1 MANKIITSYDNDT
14 GVTVVVHDEG
24 KRSIIKIDTGWHFY
38 IKGSD
43 YEKAR
48 LILQD
53 FRAIISGMEQ
63 AGEYVKINCQMRYQY
78 DDNIKNLRKYLEDVG
93 VEVFEYDLNKTK
105 RYMVDSLS
113 EIETDLK
120 ILYFDIETDDRKGGI
135 KIGRDRI
142 VSWAACDDKDKIYFE
157 TGDERDILKKFIS
170 TIKKYDIITGWNS
183 GGFDLPYIQERCEL
197 YGIKYDWRQ
206 TVHIDMM
213 ERCFKVY
220 GYEANIIGLKNFS
233 LNEIARC
240 MLGKEKVDTQG
251 EKIWDL
257 FLNNPGKL
265 KEYNIQDTLL
275 LKELN
280 NKLGI
285 IKVMIM
291 ECAWTGSF
299 MFKFYIGELLDNYIL
314 REAKKRGI
322 VLKSKPSNICKTC
335 KSKHIYLDEDDPE
348 YIAYDHEDSS
358 QRALLDKIKIVGGYV
373 ATPVSGLY
381 EHVNICDF
389 KSLYPSI
396 IVGWNIGSDS
406 LNEELSIEGKFKM
419 DNWLHGEKI
428 ETVPFK
434 AWNEFLISEKKR
446 LDPEDKH
453 IQTANNAFFKRDVP
467 SFIGDLVQNL
477 LNQRAEYKKK
487 LKALDFDTPEYNN
500 AYSIERV
507 VKEMANSMFG
517 ITCDKNSR
525 YFNRYVS
532 EGITYTGQ
540 WLNKLSSGIVE
551 DIGLKSIYGD
561 TDSIFVTGIDDLEP
575 RIKEINKMLG
585 SFLDKNIK
593 LRKNIVYLE
602 YEKHFSKLLLMEKKR
617 YTGLLNMK
625 DGKTIDKL
633 FSRGTED
640 VKKSN
645 TQLGKR
651 TFQELVRLVFDDNTT
666 LRDIMNYIEEQRF
679 KLKKHQILPEDL
691 LITTRVSKSMDNYKV
706 KGVHTRLAQR
716 LIDSGEILP
725 IIEGEKRIGTRLEYI
740 MVGKEGVRLDKY
752 LGNFNRDY
760 YWEIQI
766 YAPLRR
772 VLECAYPQEDW
783 HQYDTLAEQYNLFS

>member
-1 MANKIITSYDNDT
+1 MANKIITAYDNDDGIT
-14 GVTVVVHDEG
+14 SIVHDEG
-24 KRSIIKIDTGWHFY
+24 KRQIIKLDSIWYFY
-38 IKGSD
+38 IKGEQ
-43 YEKAR
+43 YAKAR
-48 LILQD
+48 PILQD
-53 FRAIISGMEQ
+53 FRSIVFKLEKV
-63 AGEYVKINCQMRYQY
+63 GEYIKVFCLMRYQY
-78 DDNIKNLRKYLEDVG
+78 DNNIKNLRKYLEDAG
-93 VEVFEYDLNKTK
+93 IEVFEYDLNKTK

-142 VSWAACDDKDKIYFE
+142 VSWAACDDEGKIYFE

-170 TIKKYDIITGWNS
+170 TINKYDIITGWNS
-183 GGFDLPYIQERCEL
+183 EGFDLPYVQDRCEL
-197 YGIKYDWRQ
+197 YGIRYDWRQ

-233 LNEIARC
+233 LNEISRC
-240 MLGKEKVDTQG
+240 MLGKEKVDTEG
-251 EKIWDL
+251 EKIYDL
-257 FLNNPGKL
+257 FLNNPEKL

-275 LKELN
+275 LKDLN
-280 NKLGI
+280 QKLGI
-285 IKVMIM
+285 INVMVM

-314 REAKKRGI
+314 REAKKRGLI
-322 VLKSKPSNICKTC
+322 LKSKPSEK
-335 KSKHIYLDEDDPE
+335 E
-348 YIAYDHEDSS
+348 
-358 QRALLDKIKIVGGYV
+358 RALREDIKIVGGYV

-406 LNEELSIEGKFKM
+406 LNEELSSEGKLKM

-428 ETVPFK
+428 ESIDFK
-434 AWNEFLISEKKR
+434 VWNEFLISEKKR

-453 IQTANNAFFKRDVP
+453 IQTANNAFFRRDTK
-467 SFIGDLVQNL
+467 SFIGDLVENL
-477 LNQRAEYKKK
+477 LVQRAEYKKK
-487 LKALDFDTPEYNN
+487 LKTLDFDTPEYNN

-525 YFNRYVS
+525 YFNSYVS

-575 RIKEINKMLG
+575 KIKEINKMLG
-585 SFLDKNIK
+585 KFLDINIK

-625 DGKTIDKL
+625 DGKIINKL

-645 TQLGKR
+645 TQFGKR
-651 TFQELVRLVFDDNTT
+651 VFQELVRYVFDDRKT
-666 LRDIMNYIEEQRF
+666 LYQIHGYIHNLQST
-679 KLKKHQILPEDL
+679 LKYSTIAPEDL

-725 IIEGEKRIGTRLEYI
+725 IIEGEKKIGTRLEYI
-740 MVGKEGVRLDKY
+740 MVGTEGVRLGKY

-760 YWEIQI
+760 YWEVQI

-783 HQYDTLAEQYNLFS
+783 HQYDTLAEQYSLFS